1 MTTSET
7 KSKTLAVK
15 RKISGTLRL
24 PGDKSISHRALL
36 FNALACGQAKLTGLS
51 TGGDVAS
58 TRKCLEQLGCQFEQL
73 SDETWLV
80 NSSAGLKQ
88 ASESLDCGNSGTTTR
103 LMIGAL
109 AGLNIPATLV
119 GDESLS
125 KRPMKRVMA
134 PLLEMGAVLK
144 SNEGRLPLEICS
156 SPSYLK
162 GSLKGLQYQLPVA
175 SAQVKSAV
183 LIAGLYLPATEMHSV
198 TDPFDTRDHTERML
212 EAMGVT
218 IAGENKT
225 LFLKGRQ
232 SDLQATDITVPGD
245 ISSAAFLA
253 VATAIL
259 PGSKLRLEHVSLNP
273 TRTPLLDLLKQVGVD
288 VQIEQ
293 TALSVGE
300 PIGNITLTAPETL
313 QGNITITPEMVTGL
327 IDEIPILTILGL
339 LTNGKMTLNGAEELR
354 YKESDRLGSLI
365 TYLKQLGVDFTE
377 TPDGFSFE
385 GRSDFV
391 FPETISDV
399 VFETHHDHRLVM
411 SLEILSLRRSHP
423 LNIKGKEWVQISYP
437 SFYDHLSQLLQ
448 AD

>member
-1 MTTSET
+1 MTTSDT

-73 SDETWLV
+73 SDDTLLV

-109 AGLNIPATLV
+109 AGLNIPATLI

-134 PLLEMGAVLK
+134 PLLEMGAILK

-156 SPSYLK
+156 TSDT
-162 GSLKGLQYQLPVA
+162 LKGLQYQLPVA

-183 LIAGLYLPATEMHSV
+183 LIAGLYLPATETHSV

-212 EAMGVT
+212 EAMG
-218 IAGENKT
+218 IAISRENKT
-225 LFLKGRQ
+225 LVIKGRQ
-232 SDLQATDITVPGD
+232 SNLQATDITVPGD

-273 TRTPLLDLLKQVGVD
+273 TRTPLLELLKQVGVD

-293 TALSVGE
+293 TAISVGE
-300 PIGNITLTAPETL
+300 PIGNITLTAPENL
-313 QGNITITPEMVTGL
+313 QGDLTITPEMVTGL

-339 LTNGKMTLNGAEELR
+339 LTNGKMTLQGAEELR

-365 TYLKQLGVDFTE
+365 AYLKQLGVDYTE
-377 TPDGFSFE
+377 APDGFSFE
-385 GRSDFV
+385 GNSKFSFSESIADL
-391 FPETISDV
+391 

-411 SLEILSLRRSHP
+411 SLEILSLRSPHP